1 VPTCPTSPC
10 ARALAAAATALASLA
25 ATPAVALS
33 IRAATTGGVM
43 QQPTS
48 HYYLACYGGRLDLAT
63 DADGLVMRASYVE
76 RPEFRSVGYADK
88 EYGYF
93 ALVGTR
99 VTKGK
104 TGPAL
109 TAFIGAGRMH
119 GYVARLDT
127 DSAPEGATNRRS
139 FQLPGLS
146 TALEYGGR
154 WHGLDL
160 AVGHQAFIGYVD
172 DEQLDAYVA
181 WPYNFFQV
189 SAGYAW

>member
-1 VPTCPTSPC
+1 MP
-10 ARALAAAATALASLA
+10 ARTVALVAAATSCLTA
-25 ATPAVALS
+25 APAQAVS
-33 IRAATTGGVM
+33 VRAATTGGLM

-48 HYYLACYGGRLDLAT
+48 HYYLACYGGRVDLAT
-63 DADGLVMRASYVE
+63 AGDGFVARASYVE
-76 RPEFRSVGYADK
+76 RPEFRSEGYADK

-93 ALVGTR
+93 ALIGTR
-99 VTKGK
+99 VTKSASE
-104 TGPAL
+104 PAL

-119 GYVARLDT
+119 GYVARTDT
-127 DSAPEGATNRRS
+127 EGHEDETNRRS
-139 FQLPGLS
+139 FRLPGLT

-154 WHGLDL
+154 WHSLDL

-172 DEQLDAYVA
+172 DEQLHAYVA